1 MTTFSFSKIFRAFP
15 SLKLLFIVNVI
26 KFSLSR
32 TFNTPSTFS
41 NLSKASPLIFEALI
55 ITLLLGKTELFISSL
70 FP

>member
-32 TFNTPSTFS
+32 TIHTPATFS
-41 NLSKASPLIFEALI
+41 DLSKASPLISVALI
-55 ITLLLGKTELFISSL
+55 ITF
-70 FP
+70 